1 MLYHIIFY
9 SKYKMGES
17 YMRVTII
24 GGGEG
29 GTAILKTLK
38 KMPDLEIVGIV
49 DINENA
55 PGIIL
60 AKDLGINYGK
70 SIKEML
76 ARKTDLIIEVT
87 GSNSV
92 ADEIN
97 LNNIHKAE
105 VIRSAGAKLMTVLVG
120 NQEKLTQ
127 QLEKQVDEIRN
138 ISQITEESV
147 MKVHDSITQTTNLSN
162 TLTEFANRTIEH
174 VKETD
179 KIIQFINKITQQ
191 TNILGLNASIEAAR
205 AGEHGRG
212 FAIVAKEVQKLAT
225 NSEDF
230 TRKIAEIL
238 SKISDEVYSINTE
251 IEQLNTITHN
261 QHQMGAELQAAVA
274 QLAASL
280 K

>member
-1 MLYHIIFY
+1 
-9 SKYKMGES
+9 
-17 YMRVTII
+17 
-24 GGGEG
+24 
-29 GTAILKTLK
+29 
-38 KMPDLEIVGIV
+38 
-49 DINENA
+49 
-55 PGIIL
+55 
-60 AKDLGINYGK
+60 
-70 SIKEML
+70 
-76 ARKTDLIIEVT
+76 
-87 GSNSV
+87 
-92 ADEIN
+92 
-97 LNNIHKAE
+97 
-105 VIRSAGAKLMTVLVG
+105 
-120 NQEKLTQ
+120 
-127 QLEKQVDEIRN
+127 EKQVEEIRN
-138 ISQITEESV
+138 ISHITEESV

-162 TLTEFANRTIEH
+162 TLDEFANRTIEH

-191 TNILGLNASIEAAR
+191 TNILGLYASIEAAR

-238 SKISDEVYSINTE
+238 NKISDEVYSINTE
-251 IEQLNTITHN
+251 IEQLNTITQN

>member
-1 MLYHIIFY
+1 
-9 SKYKMGES
+9 
-17 YMRVTII
+17 MRVTII

-29 GTAILKTLK
+29 GSAILKTLK
-38 KMPDLEIVGIV
+38 KMQDIEIVGIV
-49 DINENA
+49 DIDENA
-55 PGIIL
+55 PGILL
-60 AKDLGINYGK
+60 AKEFGIDYGN
-70 SIKEML
+70 SIKTML
-76 ARKTDLIIEVT
+76 AKKVDLIIEVT
-87 GSNSV
+87 GSNRV

-97 LNNIHKAE
+97 ANNIHHAE
-105 VIRSAGAKLMTVLVG
+105 IIRSTAAKLMTILVG
-120 NQEKLTQ
+120 NEEKLTK
-127 QLEKQVDEIRN
+127 QLEVQMGEIRN
-138 ISQITEESV
+138 ISYVTEESV
-147 MKVHDSITQTTNLSN
+147 MKMHDSITQTTNLSN
-162 TLTEFANRTIEH
+162 TLNEFADRTIQH

-230 TRKIAEIL
+230 TKKIAEIL
-238 SKISDEVYSINTE
+238 GKISDEVFSINTE
-251 IEQLNTITHN
+251 IEQLNTITQN